1 MIHLSSTIGSNTS
14 HLMLMALHK
23 VKGISYYMI
32 NSVSAYKR
40 RIIRNAS
47 EILSNFKKKG
57 ENSGFFEN

>member
-32 NSVSAYKR
+32 NSVSVYKR
-40 RIIRNAS
+40 RIIRNAN
-47 EILSNFKKKG
+47 ETLSNFKKKG